1 MDQAPTLP
9 PPPPTGV
16 EYCYRH
22 PGVETGV
29 HCTRCNRPICTD
41 CMIPAPVGHQCP
53 ECAARAGR
61 EVSAPIR
68 HPQVGTRGG
77 APFTTALLIVL
88 IAVYGAEVAV
98 AGGGSIIEGPGGL
111 SLVKMGASL
120 GLAAIRGQGLVGIAA
135 GEPWRL
141 ATAMF
146 LHASIL
152 HIAFNGYALYL
163 FGSVVEREMGRVRF
177 ATIYLVTGLCA
188 SVASYAWGDP
198 LVPSVGASG
207 AIFGLFGAFVA
218 YNYRRRELA
227 FYAAR
232 MRSAVTLIVINMVFT
247 FTFPGIDWRA
257 HVGGLVTGL
266 AVGYAADQGDQ
277 RTRTLALV
285 GTVIAL
291 LVAAAAITM
300 WRTDQL
306 RTLAGLS

>member
-1 MDQAPTLP
+1 
-9 PPPPTGV
+9 
-16 EYCYRH
+16 
-22 PGVETGV
+22 
-29 HCTRCNRPICTD
+29 
-41 CMIPAPVGHQCP
+41 
-53 ECAARAGR
+53 
-61 EVSAPIR
+61 VSAPIR
-68 HPQVGTRGG
+68 RPQVGTRGG
-77 APFTTALLIVL
+77 APLTTALLFVL

-98 AGGGSIIEGPGGL
+98 AGGASIITGPGAL

-120 GLAAIRGQGLVGIAA
+120 GLAAIPRQGIVGIAA

-141 ATAMF
+141 LTAMF
-146 LHASIL
+146 LHASLI

-163 FGSVVEREMGRVRF
+163 FGSVVEREMGRARF

-198 LVPSVGASG
+198 GIPSVGASG

-277 RTRTLALV
+277 RTRTLALL

-291 LVAAAAITM
+291 LVAAVAITM

-306 RTLAGLS
+306 RRLAGLP

>member
-1 MDQAPTLP
+1 MDQASTL

-29 HCTRCNRPICTD
+29 HCTRCGRPICTE

-53 ECAARAGR
+53 ECVARAR
-61 EVSAPIR
+61 HEVAAPVR
-68 HPQVGTRGG
+68 RVQVGRTGG
-77 APFTTALLIVL
+77 APLTTALLVVL
-88 IAVYGAEVAV
+88 VGVYVVEVVVGGAGSLI
-98 AGGGSIIEGPGGL
+98 GGPPTRA
-111 SLVKMGASL
+111 LVKMGAAL
-120 GLAAIRGQGLVGIAA
+120 GLGTLNGRDVIGIAA

-141 ATAMF
+141 VSAMF
-146 LHASIL
+146 LHASLL

-163 FGSVVEREMGRVRF
+163 FGSVVEREMGKSRF
-177 ATIYLVTGLCA
+177 VAIYLVTGLCA
-188 SVASYAWGDP
+188 SVASYMWGDP

-207 AIFGLFGAFVA
+207 AIFGLFGAFLA

-232 MRSAVTLIVINMVFT
+232 MRSALMLIVINLVFT
-247 FTFPGIDWRA
+247 FTYPGIDWRA

-266 AVGYAADQGDQ
+266 VTGYAAEVGD
-277 RTRTLALV
+277 RRSRALALGATIV
-285 GTVIAL
+285 VL
-291 LVAAAAITM
+291 LVAATVLTM

-306 RTLAGLS
+306 RAQFGLP